1 MKIQCMK
8 FLFKFNRGF
17 RRGFRSVGS
26 VGEAFLISLKGGSEF
41 SSYKIELR
49 KMTSHL
55 ELLTR
60 LRKKLNFTR
69 SY

>member
-8 FLFKFNRGF
+8 FPFQFNRGF

-41 SSYKIELR
+41 SSY
-49 KMTSHL
+49 
-55 ELLTR
+55 
-60 LRKKLNFTR
+60 
-69 SY
+69 